1 MTPLIYMV
9 DDAKTFPFSK
19 WTGFEKG
26 NPFLVPRLLACF
38 SANESQNMRVEED
51 VLVSKKRHD
60 S

>member
-1 MTPLIYMV
+1 MV
-9 DDAKTFPFSK
+9 LRLFPSVNGLGLK
-19 WTGFEKG
+19 KG

-38 SANESQNMRVEED
+38 SVNELQNMRVEED